1 MTGELTLHGKILRTS
16 GIKEKVLL
24 ARREQIWD
32 LIIPAENEP
41 DVSMLAANI
50 REGINFH
57 FVSDFS
63 QVYQILFS
71 QLSVPFPQGRIEQ
84 PSQSSRRV

>member
-41 DVSMLAANI
+41 DVSMLAANV

-63 QVYQILFS
+63 QVYHILFPK
-71 QLSVPFPQGRIEQ
+71 LSPPFPQGRIEQ
-84 PSQSSRRV
+84 PSEGSRRV

>member
-41 DVSMLAANI
+41 DVSMLAANV

-63 QVYQILFS
+63 QVYRILFP
-71 QLSVPFPQGRIEQ
+71 QLSTPFPQGRIEQ
-84 PSQSSRRV
+84 PSEGSRRV

>member
-63 QVYQILFS
+63 QVYQILFP
-71 QLSVPFPQGRIEQ
+71 QLSTPFPMGRIEQ

>member
-71 QLSVPFPQGRIEQ
+71 QLSAPVPQGRIEQ